1 MDPIYQLGFKNER
14 ATLFFF
20 HRIFFVWQETRFR
33 SIMIGL
39 YKGQE
44 CIHFV
49 TRFFT

>member
-20 HRIFFVWQETRFR
+20 IEY
-33 SIMIGL
+33 SLIGL